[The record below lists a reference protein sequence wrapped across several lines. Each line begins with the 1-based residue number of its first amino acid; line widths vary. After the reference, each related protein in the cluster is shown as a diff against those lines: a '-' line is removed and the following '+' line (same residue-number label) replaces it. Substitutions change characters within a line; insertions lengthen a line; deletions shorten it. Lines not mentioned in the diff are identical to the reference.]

1 MRNRK
6 SFVMAVLVLCLGAAV
21 YLNWQFSNSGED
33 LVYTGNITSGA
44 LDATDTTP
52 TDGEGDDEGDKN
64 YGDVKYVIGD
74 EAVDDDYFAMTRIDR
89 DKAREEA
96 IDTVQEILSSAN
108 IDSAGIEEAAKTA
121 TNIAMAM
128 ESESKIEATIK
139 AKGFNECV
147 VFIDEEFV
155 TAVVQSEGLTA
166 GEAAVIKDAV
176 LSSYD
181 TAVEN
186 IRIVEVK

>member
-6 SFVMAVLVLCLGAAV
+6 SFIMAVLVLCLGAAV
-21 YLNWQFSNSGED
+21 YLNWQFSNAGED
-33 LVYTGNITSGA
+33 LVYTGNITG
-44 LDATDTTP
+44 DVEEVV
-52 TDGEGDDEGDKN
+52 DGDETGDDEGDADKN
-64 YGDVKYVIGD
+64 YGDVKYVIG
-74 EAVDDDYFAMTRIDR
+74 EEGVDDDYFAMTRIDR

-139 AKGFNECV
+139 AKGFDECV
-147 VFIDEEFV
+147 VFIDEEYV
-155 TAVVQSEGLTA
+155 TAVVQTDGLTA
-166 GEAAVIKDAV
+166 GEAATIKDVV

>member
-6 SFVMAVLVLCLGAAV
+6 SFIMAVLVLCLGAAV

-33 LVYTGNITSGA
+33 LVYTGNITGGVEDSG
-44 LDATDTTP
+44 DTTAV
-52 TDGEGDDEGDKN
+52 DGDSADESDKN
-64 YGDVKYVIGD
+64 YGDVKYVIG
-74 EAVDDDYFAMTRIDR
+74 EEGVDDDYFAMTRIDR
-89 DKAREEA
+89 DRAREEA

-139 AKGFNECV
+139 AKGFDECV

-166 GEAAVIKDAV
+166 GEAATIKDVV